1 LVCLEDDLASS
12 PCMDCVVRMCFFFVL
27 AALLVDSVGEI
38 ALEAGVRVF
47 GFLSE
52 LEWIT
57 EWDH

>member
-1 LVCLEDDLASS
+1 
-12 PCMDCVVRMCFFFVL
+12 
-27 AALLVDSVGEI
+27 LLVDSVGEI